1 MKFERRLFA
10 RATTLAVAVAVFAL
24 PVSGASADTTPST
37 TPSTVPAATGSGNG
51 ASGTPAAAAGAGIVE
66 SWALAPAAA
75 DATSGNRPDLTY
87 SAAPGATIKD
97 AITVYNYGNVTETFN
112 VYATD
117 AFNNKDGK
125 FDILPGDKKAVDA
138 GSWLKLDQGVLT
150 VIPGKQ
156 VTIPITITIPADA
169 TPGDHVGAVVA
180 SSGTVGQS
188 PDNKVITLDRRTG
201 TRLYIRVTGKLNPDL
216 HVANVVSDYHQSA
229 NPLGGTAHVT
239 FRIENR
245 GNVRL
250 GGKVTVAISGPFGLM
265 EKKVTLPDLDEVL
278 PGQKFDLSA
287 DLKDVPALF
296 LDSTTVKVI
305 PSSKSAVGD
314 LAVSNGDASNF
325 APPILVLVV
334 FLFLIVA
341 VLLLR
346 ARRRRNTPA
355 VVTTVPREREHQLT

>member
-1 MKFERRLFA
+1 MKFDRRFLA
-10 RATTLAVAVAVFAL
+10 RATKVTVAVAVFAL

-37 TPSTVPAATGSGNG
+37 TVPVAATSAAGTG
-51 ASGTPAAAAGAGIVE
+51 APAAAPGTGIVE
-66 SWALAPAAA
+66 SWAVAPAAA

-117 AFNNKDGK
+117 AFNNSDGK

-150 VIPGKQ
+150 VPPGKQ
-156 VTIPITITIPADA
+156 VTIPIAITIPADA

-201 TRLYIRVTGKLNPDL
+201 TRLYIRVTGKLQPDL
-216 HVANVVSDYHQSA
+216 HVAEVKTAFTQSA
-229 NPLGGTAHVT
+229 NPLGGKAHVT
-239 FRIENR
+239 FRVENR

-250 GGKVTVAISGPFGLM
+250 GGKITVAISGPFGLM
-265 EKKVTLPDLDEVL
+265 EKKVTLPELDEVL

-287 DLKDVPALF
+287 DLKDLPALF
-296 LDSTTVKVI
+296 LDSTTVKLV

-314 LAVSNGDASNF
+314 LATSSGDTSNF

-334 FLFLIVA
+334 LLVLIIG
-341 VLLLR
+341 LLILR
-346 ARRRRNTPA
+346 MRRRGRTPA
-355 VVTTVPREREHQLT
+355 AASGTPMREREHQLT

>member
-1 MKFERRLFA
+1 MKFERRTLA
-10 RATTLAVAVAVFAL
+10 RATKLAVAVAVLAL

-37 TPSTVPAATGSGNG
+37 TVPTAASSATGS
-51 ASGTPAAAAGAGIVE
+51 AAPATDPGTGIVE

-87 SAAPGATIKD
+87 TAAPGATIKD

-117 AFNNKDGK
+117 AFNNADGK

-150 VIPGKQ
+150 VVPGKQ
-156 VTIPITITIPADA
+156 VTIPISITIPADA

-180 SSGTVGQS
+180 SSGAVGQS
-188 PDNKVITLDRRTG
+188 PDNKVVTLDRRTG

-216 HVANVVSDYHQSA
+216 HVANVATDYSQSA
-229 NPLGGTAHVT
+229 NPLGGKAHVT
-239 FRIENR
+239 FRVENR

-250 GGKVTVAISGPFGLM
+250 GGKITVTISGPFGLM
-265 EKKVTLPDLDEVL
+265 EKKVTLPELDEVL

-287 DLKDVPALF
+287 DLKDVPAMF
-296 LDSTTVKVI
+296 LDSTTVKVV

-314 LAVSNGDASNF
+314 LATSSGDASNF

-334 FLFLIVA
+334 LLVLIIGL
-341 VLLLR
+341 LLLR
-346 ARRRRNTPA
+346 MRRRRIAPTAAPSTA
-355 VVTTVPREREHQLT
+355 VRQREHQLT